1 MNTNIDKTLLQN
13 SIRVMNEFSNLP
25 FEEQYVYALYN
36 ILKNGTVSKDR
47 TGTGTKRIQ
56 SQKITI
62 DLNKGFPILRGKKMN
77 YKNAIV

>member
-36 ILKNGTVSKDR
+36 ILKN
-47 TGTGTKRIQ
+47 
-56 SQKITI
+56 
-62 DLNKGFPILRGKKMN
+62 
-77 YKNAIV
+77 